1 MPKDNHAASYRRY
14 VVVLGALIIQLCLGS
29 IYAWSI
35 YQTALS
41 SGAYNWPVL
50 WTQLP
55 FATGLACIASF
66 MIFAGRWQDRVGPR
80 KVATT
85 GGIILGIGY
94 LLAAQIDTVAA
105 GHPLFGTL
113 YLVLTYGVLG
123 GGGIGVAYVCPIA
136 ALMKWF
142 PDKKGTITGV
152 AVATFGGGSFL
163 IGYLETF
170 LIILGANLVGT
181 SFLLLGITYLLAVT
195 LGSQLLS
202 NPPEGWIPPGAV
214 QQTVPELETGKNLG
228 PGDMTRTRTFWLL
241 WTMFLL
247 APTAGLMTLSNV
259 KSVVQAID
267 VAAASDP
274 ITWPIIAALILGIMA
289 LFNGAGRL
297 FWGYVSDR
305 FHRIKTLIV
314 MFVILAG
321 TQFAFAALSLTNISW
336 LIAIGIAAITGFCF
350 GGNFTLFP
358 SMTAEFFG
366 TKNLGVNWGVLSTAY
381 GIAGVTGAL
390 VAGNIVDY
398 TGSYFGAFMIT
409 GVLSLFAVGFAIL
422 LYALTIRPRTSEDW
436 AI

>member
-1 MPKDNHAASYRRY
+1 MPEDKRVASYRRY
-14 VVVLGALIIQLCLGS
+14 VVVLGALIIQMCLGS

-35 YQTALS
+35 YQTALTG
-41 SGAYNWPVL
+41 GAYNWPVL

-55 FATGLACIASF
+55 FATGLACLASF

-80 KVATT
+80 KVATI
-85 GGIILGIGY
+85 GGIILGVGY
-94 LLAAQIDTVAA
+94 LLASQVDLVAA
-105 GHPLFGTL
+105 GNSFIGTL
-113 YLVLTYGVLG
+113 YLVLTYGVIG
-123 GGGIGVAYVCPIA
+123 GGGIGFAYVCPLA

-142 PDKKGTITGV
+142 PDKKGTITGI
-152 AVATFGGGSFL
+152 AVATFGGGSFI

-170 LIILGANLVGT
+170 LILLGSNLIGT
-181 SFLLLGITYLLAVT
+181 SFLILGITYMLVVV

-202 NPPEGWIPPGAV
+202 NPPQGWTPPGDLD
-214 QQTVPELETGKNLG
+214 TVSVGQKASRDLG
-228 PGDMTRTRTFWLL
+228 PREMTRTRIFWLL
-241 WTMFLL
+241 WAMFIL

-297 FWGYVSDR
+297 FWGAVSDR

-314 MFVILAG
+314 MFIILAG
-321 TQFAFAALSLTNISW
+321 SQFIFASLSLINTSW
-336 LIAIGIAAITGFCF
+336 LVAIGIAAITGFCF

-366 TKNLGVNWGVLSTAY
+366 TKNVGVNWGVVSTAY

-390 VAGNIVDY
+390 VAGNIVDFS
-398 TGSYFGAFMIT
+398 GSYFGAFLIT
-409 GVLSLFAVGFAIL
+409 GTFSLLAVAFAL
-422 LYALTIRPRTSEDW
+422 WLYSTTKTHK
-436 AI
+436 

>member
-1 MPKDNHAASYRRY
+1 MRKSKHVAPYRRY
-14 VVVLGALIIQLCLGS
+14 VVVLGALIIQMCLGS

-35 YQTALS
+35 YQTALT

-55 FATGLACIASF
+55 FATGLACLASF
-66 MIFAGRWQDRVGPR
+66 MIFAGRWQDRIGPR

-94 LLAAQIDTVAA
+94 LLASQIDKVSA
-105 GHPLFGTL
+105 GNPLTGTL
-113 YLVLTYGVLG
+113 YLVLTYGVIG

-170 LIILGANLVGT
+170 LIIRGANLIGF
-181 SFLLLGITYLLAVT
+181 SFLILGITYMLVVVV
-195 LGSQLLS
+195 GSQLLS
-202 NPPEGWIPPGAV
+202 NPPSGWSPPGQPEPV
-214 QQTVPELETGKNLG
+214 SMGQTTGRDLG
-228 PGDMTRTRTFWLL
+228 PGAMVRTRIFWLI
-241 WTMFLL
+241 WVMFIL

-259 KSVVQAID
+259 KSVAQAID

-274 ITWPIIAALILGIMA
+274 ITWPVIAALIVGIMA

-297 FWGYVSDR
+297 FWGAVSDR
-305 FHRIKTLIV
+305 VHRIKTLTA
-314 MFVILAG
+314 MFTILAG
-321 TQFAFAALSLTNISW
+321 SQFAFAFLSLINTSW

-366 TKNLGVNWGVLSTAY
+366 TKNVGVNWGVVSTAY

-390 VAGNIVDY
+390 VAGNIVDF
-398 TGSYFGAFMIT
+398 TGSYFLAFMIT
-409 GVLSLFAVGFAIL
+409 GALSLLAIIIAGI
-422 LYALTIRPRTSEDW
+422 LYFTTKSKA
-436 AI
+436 